1 MLQVSY
7 GMLLSRKVD
16 AIRLA
21 AVSDDGIAGDSQL
34 AGRARILTHLFPNPS
49 M

>member
-1 MLQVSY
+1 MRQVGY

-21 AVSDDGIAGDSQL
+21 AVSDDVSQ
-34 AGRARILTHLFPNPS
+34 ATRNWPGGARILTHLFPNPS

>member
-1 MLQVSY
+1 MRQVGY

-21 AVSDDGIAGDSQL
+21 TVSDDGIAGNS
-34 AGRARILTHLFPNPS
+34 
-49 M
+49 